1 MIPDSI
7 ACRFAPLLM
16 WLASLVVTTFAVAAT
31 AQTHASSPVLVAA
44 NEASSAGTS
53 ADRPIRKVR
62 LAYGVRVIGPDAA
75 AYTSVPKKEGFWER
89 QGLDVDI
96 QSLDTGPAFQLL
108 AQEKLDFLIA
118 GSASGLPLVEN
129 GAAIKAIAASYKLNI
144 FYPAVLESSDMRSL
158 RELKGRKVGLFT
170 PAGSAVI
177 MLDAVL
183 NEYGL
188 TKNDLASVV
197 TVGTGAPA
205 INALKTGQID
215 IYFGYQ
221 GAYNT
226 IEATTDVR
234 FRRFNEDPLFLRTA
248 FASPGIWTRTALIEK
263 DPKLVEDFLRG
274 IGAGIAFAKKNPEIA
289 VEDHFAL
296 YPKTRPAGAGERPK
310 ELAVDALVSNLAT
323 FSDPYGLVSEE
334 NVSAT
339 VQVMNQA
346 GVIKKVEPP
355 SRYYTS
361 EFIDGA
367 NGIEQIGVK
376 RATDR

>member
-1 MIPDSI
+1 MISESI
-7 ACRFAPLLM
+7 ARRFATPLA
-16 WLASLVVTTFAVAAT
+16 WLASFLVGTFALAAT
-31 AQTHASSPVLVAA
+31 AQAHPGTPVLVAA
-44 NEASSAGTS
+44 NEATS
-53 ADRPIRKVR
+53 TGATSDRPLRRIR

-75 AYTSVPKKEGFWER
+75 AYTSVPKKEGFWQR

-108 AQEKLDFLIA
+108 AQDKLDFLIA
-118 GSASGLPLVEN
+118 GSGSGMPLVEN
-129 GAAIKAIAASYKLNI
+129 GAPIKAIAASYKLNI
-144 FYPAVLESSDMRSL
+144 FYPAVLEGSDIKSL

-183 NEYGL
+183 HEYGL
-188 TKNDLASVV
+188 TKDDLASVV

-248 FASPGIWTRTALIEK
+248 FASPGIWTRTALIDN
-263 DPKLVEDFLRG
+263 DPKLVADFLRG
-274 IGAGIAFAKKNPEIA
+274 ITAGIAFSKKNPDAA

-296 YPKTRPAGAGERPK
+296 YPQTRPAGERSK
-310 ELAVDALVSNLAT
+310 DLAVDALVRNLAT
-323 FSDPYGLVSEE
+323 FSEPYGLVPEE
-334 NVSAT
+334 NVTAT
-339 VQVMNQA
+339 AQVMNRA
-346 GVIKKVEPP
+346 GVIKKVEPA

-361 EFIDGA
+361 GFIDSANRIEGIGA
-367 NGIEQIGVK
+367 T
-376 RATDR
+376 R

>member
-1 MIPDSI
+1 MILDSI
-7 ACRFAPLLM
+7 ARRFAFPLA
-16 WLASLVVTTFAVAAT
+16 WLAPFLVTAFAVAAT
-31 AQTHASSPVLVAA
+31 AQAQPSSPVLVAA
-44 NEASSAGTS
+44 NEAASAGAGS
-53 ADRPIRKVR
+53 DRPLRKVR

-75 AYTSVPKKEGFWER
+75 AYTSVPKKEGFWVR

-108 AQEKLDFLIA
+108 AQDKLDFLIA
-118 GSASGLPLVEN
+118 GSGSGMPLVES
-129 GAAIKAIAASYKLNI
+129 GAPIKAIAASYKLNI
-144 FYPAVLESSDMRSL
+144 FYPAVLESSGMTSL
-158 RELKGRKVGLFT
+158 RDLKGKKVGLFT

-183 NEYGL
+183 HEYGL
-188 TKNDLASVV
+188 TKDDLASVV

-248 FASPGIWTRTALIEK
+248 FASPGVWTRTALIEK
-263 DPKLVEDFLRG
+263 EPKLVADFLRG
-274 IGAGIAFAKKNPEIA
+274 ITAGIAFSKKNPETA

-296 YPKTRPAGAGERPK
+296 YPQTRPAGERSK
-310 ELAVDALVSNLAT
+310 ELAVDALVKNLAT
-323 FSDPYGLVSEE
+323 FSEPYGLVSEE
-334 NVSAT
+334 NVTAT
-339 VQVMNQA
+339 AQIMNRA
-346 GVIKKVEPP
+346 GVLKKVEPP

-361 EFIDGA
+361 EFIEPA
-367 NGIEQIGVK
+367 NRIEPIGGK
-376 RATDR
+376 Q

>member
-1 MIPDSI
+1 MKSTRIPFRLPSMM
-7 ACRFAPLLM
+7 L
-16 WLASLVVTTFAVAAT
+16 WLASLVALACTTMAPAQARSGSATLAAAGGSDAAAT
-31 AQTHASSPVLVAA
+31 AATREP
-44 NEASSAGTS
+44 
-53 ADRPIRKVR
+53 RKVR

-75 AYTSVPKKEGFWER
+75 AYTSVPKKEKFWER

-108 AQEKLDFLIA
+108 AQDKLDFLIA
-118 GSASGLPLVEN
+118 GSGSGMPLVEK
-129 GAAIKAIAASYKLNI
+129 GAPIKAIAASYKLNI
-144 FYPAVLESSDMRSL
+144 FYPAVLADSDIHSL
-158 RELKGRKVGLFT
+158 KELKGRKVGLFT

-183 NEYGL
+183 HEYGL

-205 INALKTGQID
+205 INALRTGQID

-234 FRRFNEDPLFLRTA
+234 FRRFNDDPLFVRTA

-263 DPKLVEDFLRG
+263 EPELVNDFLRG
-274 IGAGIAFAKKNPEIA
+274 ISAGIAFSRKNPDVA
-289 VEDHFAL
+289 VEDHFSL
-296 YPKTRPAGAGERPK
+296 YPQTRPSGDADRSKA
-310 ELAVDALVSNLAT
+310 LAIDALVRNLAT
-323 FSDPYGLVSEE
+323 FSDPYGAVSEE

-339 VQVMNQA
+339 AEVMRRA
-346 GVIKKVEPP
+346 GVIGTVEPA

-361 EFIDGA
+361 EFIESA
-367 NGIEQIGVK
+367 NRIEGLA
-376 RATDR
+376 R